1 MLYKYAPWQEEK
13 EDEKKENFI
22 KRNIETSVLYFNT
35 PDSFNDPFD
44 NAPSYNISFE
54 SRKKLLDLCLQDSAS
69 NFSDAFINK
78 MYNISDPEFNFI
90 LKYTDYDKLNNAKRG
105 ITCFSRDN
113 ASILMW
119 SHYANN
125 ISIFV
130 ATLSESDYEL
140 YIRKLDSESYK

>member
-113 ASILMW
+113 A
-119 SHYANN
+119 
-125 ISIFV
+125 
-130 ATLSESDYEL
+130 
-140 YIRKLDSESYK
+140 K